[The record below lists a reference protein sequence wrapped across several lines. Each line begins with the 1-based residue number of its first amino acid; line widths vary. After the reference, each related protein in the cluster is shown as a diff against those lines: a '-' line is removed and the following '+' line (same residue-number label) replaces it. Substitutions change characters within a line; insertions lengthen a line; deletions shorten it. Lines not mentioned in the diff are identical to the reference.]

1 MKVRV
6 LLFAA
11 VAVVSA
17 GATAYLVQGWL
28 NKQRAEFARSAK
40 APAPK
45 PATAIL
51 VARRSLPAGT
61 FVKPEDVRWQTWPE
75 GSLDPTYVLQGQRDP
90 ASFAGAV
97 VRRGIVAGEPITD
110 ARVVKPGDR
119 GFLAVVLSPGSR
131 AVSVPVNVSTAIS
144 GLVFPGDRVDLILSH
159 RAAEAGAH
167 GKAASVLASETV
179 RENVRVIAIDQT
191 TDDQKGKGPV
201 AAAPKPATLEVTPRQ
216 AEMVMVA
223 AELGKLAFS
232 LRSLALPEET
242 DTVGGDIPPADPDAA
257 TRGQT
262 ITHDIEVS
270 RLISESRKP
279 ALTVVHVLHGSRAEV
294 VRGGKTDAASGNAEF
309 PYGNTELVSDSNAEV
324 VK

>member
-6 LLFAA
+6 LLFA
-11 VAVVSA
+11 VAAIASA

-28 NKQRAEFARSAK
+28 NHQRAEFARSAK
-40 APAPK
+40 APAQK
-45 PATAIL
+45 PASTTVL
-51 VARRSLPAGT
+51 VARRALPAGT
-61 FVKPEDVRWQTWPE
+61 FVKPEDVRWQPWPE
-75 GSLDPTYVLQGQRDP
+75 GSIDGSYVRQGQRDL
-90 ASFAGAV
+90 ASFTGAV

-131 AVSVPVNVSTAIS
+131 AVSVPVTASSAIS

-159 RAAEAGAH
+159 RSAEAGA
-167 GKAASVLASETV
+167 GRKAESILASETV
-179 RENVRVIAIDQT
+179 LENVRVIAIDQS
-191 TDDQKGKGPV
+191 TDDQKGKAV
-201 AAAPKPATLEVTPRQ
+201 AAVPKTATLEVTPRQ

-242 DTVGGDIPPADPDAA
+242 DIGGDAPAVDPDAA
-257 TRGQT
+257 ARGQT
-262 ITHDIEVS
+262 ITHDIDVS
-270 RLISESRKP
+270 RLIGESRK
-279 ALTVVHVLHGSRAEV
+279 AAVVHLLRGS
-294 VRGGKTDAASGNAEF
+294 K
-309 PYGNTELVSDSNAEV
+309 AEV

>member
-40 APAPK
+40 APAQK
-45 PATAIL
+45 PVTTTVL
-51 VARRSLPAGT
+51 VARRAMHAGT
-61 FVKPEDVRWQTWPE
+61 FVKPEDVRWQAWPE
-75 GSLDPTYVLQGQRDP
+75 GSIDPSYVLQGQRDL
-90 ASFAGAV
+90 ASFTGAV

-131 AVSVPVNVSTAIS
+131 AVSVPVTVSTAIS

-159 RAAEAGAH
+159 RSAEAGAH
-167 GKAASVLASETV
+167 GKAESVLASETV
-179 RENVRVIAIDQT
+179 LENVRVIAIDQS
-191 TDDQKGKGPV
+191 TDDQKGKAPV
-201 AAAPKPATLEVTPRQ
+201 AAVPKTATLEVTPRQ

-232 LRSLALPEET
+232 LRSLALPEEG
-242 DTVGGDIPPADPDAA
+242 DIGGDVLATDPDAA

-270 RLISESRKP
+270 RLIGESRKS
-279 ALTVVHVLHGSRAEV
+279 VGVHVLRGSKAEV
-294 VRGGKTDAASGNAEF
+294 AK
-309 PYGNTELVSDSNAEV
+309 
-324 VK
+324 

>member
-17 GATAYLVQGWL
+17 GGTAFLVQGWL

-40 APAPK
+40 APPVQG
-45 PATAIL
+45 PVTTAIL
-51 VARRSLPAGT
+51 VARKALPAGT
-61 FVKPEDVRWQTWPE
+61 FVKPEDVRWQPWPE
-75 GSLDPTYVLQGQRDP
+75 GSIDPSYVKQDQRDP
-90 ASFAGAV
+90 ASFTGAV

-131 AVSVPVNVSTAIS
+131 AVSVPVTVSSAIS

-159 RAAEAGAH
+159 RSAEAGEH
-167 GKAASVLASETV
+167 SKGESILASETV
-179 RENVRVIAIDQT
+179 LENVRVIAMDQS
-191 TDDQKGKGPV
+191 TDDQKGKAEV
-201 AAAPKPATLEVTPRQ
+201 ASVPKTATLEVTPRQ

-232 LRSLALPEET
+232 LRSLTQPEDT
-242 DTVGGDIPPADPDAA
+242 DIGGDVAAADPDAA
-257 TRGQT
+257 IRGQT

-270 RLISESRKP
+270 RLISEARKAP
-279 ALTVVHVLHGSRAEV
+279 VVHLLRGSKSEV
-294 VRGGKTDAASGNAEF
+294 VR
-309 PYGNTELVSDSNAEV
+309 
-324 VK
+324 

>member
-6 LLFAA
+6 LVFAVVA
-11 VAVVSA
+11 VATA

-28 NKQRAEFARSAK
+28 NHQRAEFARNAK
-40 APAPK
+40 APAK
-45 PATAIL
+45 PAGTAIL
-51 VARRSLPAGT
+51 VARLALPAGT
-61 FVKPEDVRWQTWPE
+61 FVKPEDVRWQPWPE
-75 GSLDPTYVLQGQRDP
+75 GALDASYVQQGKREP
-90 ASFAGAV
+90 ASFTGAV

-131 AVSVPVNVSTAIS
+131 AVSVPVTVSSAIS

-159 RAAEAGAH
+159 RSAEAGAH
-167 GKAASVLASETV
+167 GKAESILASETV
-179 RENVRVIAIDQT
+179 LENVRVIAMDQS
-191 TDDQKGKGPV
+191 TDDQKGKAAV
-201 AAAPKPATLEVTPRQ
+201 AAVPKTATLEVTPRQ

-232 LRSLALPEET
+232 LRSLAQPQPDEG
-242 DTVGGDIPPADPDAA
+242 DIGGDAAVPIDPDAA

-262 ITHDIEVS
+262 ITHDVEVS
-270 RLISESRKP
+270 RLIGESRK
-279 ALTVVHVLHGSRAEV
+279 AAVVHLLRGS
-294 VRGGKTDAASGNAEF
+294 K
-309 PYGNTELVSDSNAEV
+309 AEV

>member
-11 VAVVSA
+11 VAVAAA

-28 NKQRAEFARSAK
+28 NHQRAEFARSAK

-45 PATAIL
+45 PAGTAIL
-51 VARRSLPAGT
+51 VAHHALPAGT
-61 FVKPEDVRWQTWPE
+61 FVKPEDVRWQPWPE
-75 GSLDPTYVLQGQRDP
+75 GAIDASYVRQGQREP
-90 ASFAGAV
+90 ASFTGAV

-131 AVSVPVNVSTAIS
+131 AVSVPVTASSAIS

-159 RAAEAGAH
+159 RSAEAGA
-167 GKAASVLASETV
+167 GRKTESILASETV
-179 RENVRVIAIDQT
+179 LENVRVIAIDQS

-201 AAAPKPATLEVTPRQ
+201 AAVPKTATLEVTPRQ

-242 DTVGGDIPPADPDAA
+242 DIGGDAPAVDPDAA
-257 TRGQT
+257 ARGQT
-262 ITHDIEVS
+262 ITHDIDVS
-270 RLISESRKP
+270 RLIGESRK
-279 ALTVVHVLHGSRAEV
+279 AAVVHLLRGS
-294 VRGGKTDAASGNAEF
+294 K
-309 PYGNTELVSDSNAEV
+309 AEV